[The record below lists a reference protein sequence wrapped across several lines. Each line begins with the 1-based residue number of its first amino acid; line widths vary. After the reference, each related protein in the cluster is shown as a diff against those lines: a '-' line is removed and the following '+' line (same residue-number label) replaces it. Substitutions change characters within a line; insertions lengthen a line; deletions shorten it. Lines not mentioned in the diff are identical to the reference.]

1 MANQKFAIIGLGF
14 FGVNLALELTE
25 EGAEVVAVDRDEQRV
40 EPMRDK
46 ISYVVCMD
54 STDER
59 ALRRLGL
66 KEMDAVIV
74 AIGEDFESS
83 LLTTAL
89 LQELGVKRIV
99 NRVTSPT
106 HERLLKL
113 MNIKDLVVP
122 EAEAAGQLANRLMM
136 RGVVGAFELSEDYSI
151 VEVEAPR
158 AFVGK
163 TLLELDLRTTRNIN
177 VVTIKRIERKRGLL
191 TLGER
196 ESVKI
201 LGVMTPDTVIETQDI
216 LVLFGQ
222 EKDIRT
228 LLETD

>member
-59 ALRRLGL
+59 SLRRLGL